1 MTTNSDAR
9 FTLPLDALPGPA
21 SRISRVRAASI
32 VDAAMN
38 FEAKN
43 SQVNLRRPPPRRR
56 LWSRVPLLAAA
67 ALILPVTVVAG
78 AVRFVAVRRAATAA
92 LVVSTRTHAPGVET
106 KAVEAK
112 GTSSPVD
119 VAIPT
124 PPVVPVE
131 NEPVPIVS
139 EAPRAEMTQ
148 PRAVTV
154 ARRSPGPE
162 EASPQDML
170 QQANDLRARRQW
182 LAATQI
188 YEKTRRTYPGRAEAY
203 SAMVA
208 AGMLHLDQLGDAKGA
223 LSLFSSAVRA
233 RPRGPLLE
241 EARWGAVQAHRALG
255 DKAAELAA
263 LQEFVTLHPQS
274 LLASR
279 AQARLRELRG
289 ETATQ

>member
-1 MTTNSDAR
+1 MSTTSGIR
-9 FTLPLDALPGPA
+9 FCMPLDAQSGPA

-43 SQVNLRRPPPRRR
+43 SQVNLKRPPPRRR

-78 AVRFVAVRRAATAA
+78 AVRYVAVRRAATAA
-92 LVVSTRTHAPGVET
+92 LVSTRTLAPT
-106 KAVEAK
+106 VEAK
-112 GTSSPVD
+112 DARTTSAPM
-119 VAIPT
+119 VAAVTNPAVA
-124 PPVVPVE
+124 PLKDEPAPVVD
-131 NEPVPIVS
+131 
-139 EAPRAEMTQ
+139 EAPRVETTQ
-148 PRAVTV
+148 PKLSA
-154 ARRSPGPE
+154 AAHRSPSPA
-162 EASPQDML
+162 EASAEDML

-182 LAATQI
+182 LAASQI
-188 YEKTRRTYPGRAEAY
+188 YEKTRRTYPDSAEAY

-233 RPRGPLLE
+233 RPRGPLSE

-255 DKAAELAA
+255 DTPSELAA
-263 LQEFVTLHPQS
+263 LQEFVGLYPKS
-274 LLASR
+274 LLATR
-279 AQARLRELRG
+279 AHARLRELRG
-289 ETATQ
+289 ETGTQ